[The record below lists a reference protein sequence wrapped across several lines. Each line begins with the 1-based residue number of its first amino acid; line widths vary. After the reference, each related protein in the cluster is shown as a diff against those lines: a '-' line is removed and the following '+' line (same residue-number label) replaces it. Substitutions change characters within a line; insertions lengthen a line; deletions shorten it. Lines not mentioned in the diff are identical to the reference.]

1 MTLFP
6 PGKSFPPALSLFR
19 SAICYH
25 LTIFFPSSAL
35 RRDIDR
41 HFEIKAPMEQRRFP
55 AKATGTTKPS
65 QTTRRRMSCLWCP
78 KPLTSTIVLLDLALP
93 DEIVTACA
101 GWLTPARALCHRLFP
116 LDIAVNRLYTLSA
129 YDRLSTALTV
139 AQACGV
145 QRLCNHY
152 AALLAPFPARTPL
165 AKVTAVWPRSRSM
178 PASLPVHRM
187 SSMIKRRTSLMRWV

>member
-1 MTLFP
+1 
-6 PGKSFPPALSLFR
+6 
-19 SAICYH
+19 
-25 LTIFFPSSAL
+25 
-35 RRDIDR
+35 
-41 HFEIKAPMEQRRFP
+41 MEQRRFP

-152 AALLAPFPARTPL
+152 AALLAP
-165 AKVTAVWPRSRSM
+165 SRPGLLS
-178 PASLPVHRM
+178 R
-187 SSMIKRRTSLMRWV
+187 K